1 MHRFYEKSIF
11 YIVNRY
17 NKHDYKLSNYFSGKE
32 NPFKCMRYF
41 ILHVN
46 SLSLSKKRQKIN
58 KQNLFKRTFL

>member
-1 MHRFYEKSIF
+1 MYHFYEKSIF

-17 NKHDYKLSNYFSGKE
+17 NKHDYKLSNYFSEKE

-46 SLSLSKKRQKIN
+46 SLSLSKKD
-58 KQNLFKRTFL
+58 KR